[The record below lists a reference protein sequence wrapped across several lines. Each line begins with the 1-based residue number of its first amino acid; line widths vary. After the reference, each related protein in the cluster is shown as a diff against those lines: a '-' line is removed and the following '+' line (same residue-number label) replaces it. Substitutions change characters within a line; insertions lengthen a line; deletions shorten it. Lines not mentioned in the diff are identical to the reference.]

1 MREALDAAEA
11 ASPDLEPEVVAN
23 QAYAHGRKNL
33 LSTAR
38 VRELSRL
45 RPWRPLLDALGCWA
59 VILASW
65 TLVAVRPNWWSVALA
80 IPLIGTRY
88 YALFILGH
96 DGLHRR
102 LFSAAKHNDLFSD
115 LLVFGPIGAITR
127 LNNKNHLDHHRYLAT
142 SSDPDRHKHASFN
155 KTSALELIGFLSGA
169 SSVLRSVYNVFIGS
183 RAPRQPNASRRGYT
197 LRDLVILL
205 SWQVV
210 LIGGLSVA
218 IGFWAWPVL
227 WLLPVYVFAFL
238 ADNARSFLEHSHPE
252 SDSLADQHRLITY
265 RSNALERMFFAPL
278 HMNYHAAHHLW
289 PSIPYYNL
297 PLADRELRQLPAASM
312 LEQRGS
318 YLAYLWRYYRA
329 LPLASGRE
337 SERAR

>member
-1 MREALDAAEA
+1 MSRSLDVADAT
-11 ASPDLEPEVVAN
+11 STDLESEVTPTPN
-23 QAYAHGRKNL
+23 QAYALGRKTL

-45 RPWRPLLDALGCWA
+45 RPWRPLVDAAGCWA

-65 TLVAVRPNWWSVALA
+65 ALVAIHPNWWTVALA

-96 DGLHRR
+96 DALHRR
-102 LFSAAKHNDLFSD
+102 SFSRAKHNDLFGD

-142 SSDPDRHKHASFN
+142 PNDPDRHKHACFN
-155 KTSALELIGFLSGA
+155 KTSPGELIGFLTGT
-169 SSVLRSVYNVFIGS
+169 SSLLRSVRNVFFGNKL
-183 RAPRQPNASRRGYT
+183 PREPVATARRYT
-197 LRDLVILL
+197 ARDLVILV
-205 SWQVV
+205 SWQLA
-210 LIGGLSVA
+210 LIGGLSAA

-238 ADNARSFLEHSHPE
+238 GDNARSFLEHSHPE
-252 SDSLADQHRLITY
+252 PDLLADQHRLITY
-265 RSNALERMFFAPL
+265 RSSALERIFFAPM
-278 HMNYHAAHHLW
+278 HMNFHAAHHLW

-297 PLADRELRQLPAASM
+297 ASADRELRQLPAADM
-312 LEQRGS
+312 LEVRGS
-318 YLAYLWRYYRA
+318 YVAYLWRYLRA
-329 LPLASGRE
+329 LPLTSCRE
-337 SERAR
+337 TTR